1 MPELFH
7 EKNLSGAPLSVRL
20 LGLPTNNKLG
30 WKSLPGTNTLAYYE
44 KAQLTA
50 GKSFIIL
57 TTGRLFFIFR
67 LTFTIIIY

>member
-7 EKNLSGAPLSVRL
+7 EKHLTGVPLKGRRL
-20 LGLPTNNKLG
+20 ALPTNNRLG

-50 GKSFIIL
+50 GKSFIIFA
-57 TTGRLFFIFR
+57 TGRLFYF
-67 LTFTIIIY
+67 